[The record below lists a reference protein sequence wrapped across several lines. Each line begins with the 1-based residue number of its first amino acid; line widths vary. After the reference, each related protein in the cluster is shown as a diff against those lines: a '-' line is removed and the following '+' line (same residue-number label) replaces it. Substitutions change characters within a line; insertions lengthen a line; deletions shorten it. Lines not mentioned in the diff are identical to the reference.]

1 MGKVLSEDAAER
13 FNADGFVFPLR
24 VLSREEAAETAR
36 AVERIKAA
44 NAHLPRADHDHK
56 LFRFKPHLI
65 FTWLD
70 RIVHQPR
77 ILDAV
82 EGLIGPDILV
92 WTSSVFVKEPH
103 DPAYFGWHQD
113 SYTYP
118 LDGDEVI
125 NVWVAL
131 TDATRENGAMRF
143 HVGSNRLGPLGHV
156 ETWDEYHLGSRGET
170 VDIEVDDD
178 RVVDVLLEAGEAS
191 VHHVNLLHASKP
203 NRSDGRRIGYAIRYI
218 VPRMQDKN
226 GRGTAMLVRG
236 QDRFGHWDLEPRPK
250 TDYDP
255 NTMPVYQRAMAIR
268 SEASFGGAGGD
279 RAFTEV

>member
-1 MGKVLSEDAAER
+1 MEKVLSEDAAER
-13 FNADGFVFPLR
+13 FNADGFVFPVR
-24 VLSREEAAETAR
+24 VLSREEAAETVR

-44 NAHLPRADHDHK
+44 NAHLSREDHDHK
-56 LFRFKPHLI
+56 LFRSKPHLI

-82 EGLIGPDILV
+82 EHLIGPDILV
-92 WTSSVFVKEPH
+92 WTSSVFIKEPR

-170 VDIEVDDD
+170 VDIEVNED
-178 RVVDVLLEAGEAS
+178 RVVDVLLDAGEAS
-191 VHHVNLLHASKP
+191 LHHVNLLHSSEP

-218 VPRMQDKN
+218 PSHIRDKN
-226 GRGTAMLVRG
+226 RRGTAMLVRG
-236 QDRFGHWDLEPRPK
+236 HDRFGHWDPEPRPN

-255 NTMPVYQRAMAIR
+255 NVMPVYHRAMAIR
-268 SEASFGGAGGD
+268 SETSFEGTATD
-279 RAFTEV
+279 RAYTEA